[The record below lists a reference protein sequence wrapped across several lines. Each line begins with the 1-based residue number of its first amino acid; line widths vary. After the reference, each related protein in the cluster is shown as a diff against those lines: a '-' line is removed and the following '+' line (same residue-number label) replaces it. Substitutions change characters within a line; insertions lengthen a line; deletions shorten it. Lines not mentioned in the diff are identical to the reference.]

1 MRPRPFHWVLL
12 SGPALCKD
20 FRIKEVDRP
29 ITPSLWAQWSRGE
42 GATSPK
48 VPWQLS
54 KKSWGAYSEAL
65 TSCF

>member
-1 MRPRPFHWVLL
+1 MRPRPFYWVLL
-12 SGPALCKD
+12 SGPALGKD
-20 FRIKEVDRP
+20 FRIKRVDKP
-29 ITPSLWAQWSRGE
+29 ITPSPWARGE